1 MKSYYNWRDE
11 SLKPLQFSHYD
22 RKASCGKSLHL
33 SLLFAGFLY
42 EHVLT
47 NKNLWLN
54 IALVIFMI
62 NFIFISAGS
71 KNITLVNKAFGD
83 QGGDQNHSGERV
95 VFTSE
100 DGVLLVGSY
109 YKPRIGTN
117 DSTPSVILL
126 HMLGVDRSTWD
137 KFAQELSKN
146 GYAVLSVDLRGHG
159 ESTKQGNHTI
169 SYQSFMPKNFKNMTL
184 DVKAA
189 KKYLIGEKNANP
201 NQISI
206 IGASIGANLALNY
219 AASDQSI
226 NSVILLSPGLNNR
239 GISTLATIMKYKG
252 PIYIVTAEDDSDSAK
267 DSKILCEKITC
278 AENLKIFEN
287 TNVHGTDMLS
297 DKMVGSRLQNI
308 ILSWLDS
315 TFEPRD

>member
-1 MKSYYNWRDE
+1 M
-11 SLKPLQFSHYD
+11 KPLQFTHYD
-22 RKASCGKSLHL
+22 RKASFGKSLHR

-42 EHVLT
+42 EHVFHAVIT
-47 NKNLWLN
+47 NKNLCLK

-71 KNITLVNKAFGD
+71 NNITLINKAFGD
-83 QGGDQNHSGERV
+83 QGRDQNHSGERV

-109 YKPRIGTN
+109 YKPRIGTSI
-117 DSTPSVILL
+117 STPSVILL
-126 HMLGVDRSTWD
+126 HMLGMDRSTWD
-137 KFAQELSKN
+137 KFAQKLTQN

-159 ESTKQGNHTI
+159 ESIKQANHTI

-189 KKYLIGEKNANP
+189 KKYLIEGRKANP

-219 AASDQSI
+219 AASDHSI
-226 NSVILLSPGLNNR
+226 KSVILLSPGLNYR
-239 GISTLATIMKYKG
+239 GISTLDAIMKYKN
-252 PIYIVTAEDDSDSAK
+252 PIYIVTAEDDSESAK

-297 DKMVGSRLQNI
+297 DKMVGSKLQNI

>member
-1 MKSYYNWRDE
+1 M
-11 SLKPLQFSHYD
+11 KPLQFSHYD
-22 RKASCGKSLHL
+22 RKASFGKSLHR

-42 EHVLT
+42 EHVFHAVIT
-47 NKNLWLN
+47 NKNLCLK

-71 KNITLVNKAFGD
+71 NNITLINKAFGD
-83 QGGDQNHSGERV
+83 QGRDQNHSGERV

-109 YKPRIGTN
+109 YKPRIGTSN
-117 DSTPSVILL
+117 STPSVILL
-126 HMLGVDRSTWD
+126 HMLGMDRSTWD
-137 KFAQELSKN
+137 KFAQELSQN

-159 ESTKQGNHTI
+159 ESIKQANHTI

-189 KKYLIGEKNANP
+189 KKYLIEGRKANP

-219 AASDQSI
+219 AASDHSI
-226 NSVILLSPGLNNR
+226 KSVILLSPGLNYR
-239 GISTLATIMKYKG
+239 GISTLDAIMKYKN
-252 PIYIVTAEDDSDSAK
+252 PIYIVTAEDDSESAK

-297 DKMVGSRLQNI
+297 DKMVGSKLQNI

>member
-1 MKSYYNWRDE
+1 M
-11 SLKPLQFSHYD
+11 KPLQFTHYD
-22 RKASCGKSLHL
+22 RKASFGKSLHR

-42 EHVLT
+42 EHVYHAVLT
-47 NKNLWLN
+47 NKNLCLK

-71 KNITLVNKAFGD
+71 KNITLINKAFGD
-83 QGGDQNHSGERV
+83 QGRDQNHSGERV

-109 YKPRIGTN
+109 YKPRIGTSI
-117 DSTPSVILL
+117 STPSVILL
-126 HMLGVDRSTWD
+126 HMLGMDRSTWD
-137 KFAQELSKN
+137 KFAQKLTQN

-159 ESTKQGNHTI
+159 ESIKQANHTI

-189 KKYLIGEKNANP
+189 KKYLIEGRKANP

-206 IGASIGANLALNY
+206 TGASIGANLALNY
-219 AASDQSI
+219 AASDHSI
-226 NSVILLSPGLNNR
+226 KSVILLSPGLNYR
-239 GISTLATIMKYKG
+239 GISTLDAIMKYKN
-252 PIYIVTAEDDSDSAK
+252 PIYIVTAEDDSESAK

-297 DKMVGSRLQNI
+297 DKMVGSKLQNI

>member
-1 MKSYYNWRDE
+1 
-11 SLKPLQFSHYD
+11 
-22 RKASCGKSLHL
+22 
-33 SLLFAGFLY
+33 
-42 EHVLT
+42 
-47 NKNLWLN
+47 
-54 IALVIFMI
+54 MI

-71 KNITLVNKAFGD
+71 NNITLINKAFGD
-83 QGGDQNHSGERV
+83 QGRDQNHSGERV

-109 YKPRIGTN
+109 YKPRIGTSI
-117 DSTPSVILL
+117 STPSVILL
-126 HMLGVDRSTWD
+126 HMLGMDRSTWD
-137 KFAQELSKN
+137 KFAQELSQN

-159 ESTKQGNHTI
+159 ESIKQANHTI

-189 KKYLIGEKNANP
+189 KKYLIEGRKANP

-219 AASDQSI
+219 AASDHSI
-226 NSVILLSPGLNNR
+226 KSVILLSPGLNYR
-239 GISTLATIMKYKG
+239 GISTLDAIMKYKN
-252 PIYIVTAEDDSDSAK
+252 PIYIVTAEDDSESAK

-297 DKMVGSRLQNI
+297 DKMVGSKLQNI

>member
-1 MKSYYNWRDE
+1 
-11 SLKPLQFSHYD
+11 LKPLQFTHYD
-22 RKASCGKSLHL
+22 RKASFGKSLHR

-42 EHVLT
+42 EHVFHAVIT
-47 NKNLWLN
+47 NKNLCLK

-71 KNITLVNKAFGD
+71 NNITLINKAFGD
-83 QGGDQNHSGERV
+83 QGRDQNHSGERV

-109 YKPRIGTN
+109 YKPRIGTSI
-117 DSTPSVILL
+117 STPSVILL
-126 HMLGVDRSTWD
+126 HMLGMDRSTWD
-137 KFAQELSKN
+137 KFAQKLTQN

-159 ESTKQGNHTI
+159 ESIKQANHTI

-189 KKYLIGEKNANP
+189 KKYLIEGRKANP

-219 AASDQSI
+219 AASDHSI
-226 NSVILLSPGLNNR
+226 KSVILLSPGLNYR
-239 GISTLATIMKYKG
+239 GISTLDAIMKYKN
-252 PIYIVTAEDDSDSAK
+252 PIYIVTAEDDSESAK

-297 DKMVGSRLQNI
+297 DKMVGSKLQNI

>member
-1 MKSYYNWRDE
+1 M
-11 SLKPLQFSHYD
+11 KPLQFSHYD
-22 RKASCGKSLHL
+22 RKASFGKSLHR

-42 EHVLT
+42 EHLFPTVLT
-47 NKNLWLN
+47 NKNLCLK

-71 KNITLVNKAFGD
+71 KNITLINKAFGD
-83 QGGDQNHSGERV
+83 QGRDQTHSGERV

-109 YKPRIGTN
+109 YKPRIGTSN
-117 DSTPSVILL
+117 STPSVILL
-126 HMLGVDRSTWD
+126 HMLGMDRSTWD
-137 KFAQELSKN
+137 KFAQELSQN

-159 ESTKQGNHTI
+159 ESIKQANHTI

-189 KKYLIGEKNANP
+189 KKYLIEGRKANP

-219 AASDQSI
+219 AASDHSI
-226 NSVILLSPGLNNR
+226 KSVILLSPGLNYR
-239 GISTLATIMKYKG
+239 GISTLDAIMKYKN
-252 PIYIVTAEDDSDSAK
+252 PIYIVTAEDDSESAK

-278 AENLKIFEN
+278 AENLKIFEK
-287 TNVHGTDMLS
+287 TNVHGTNMLS
-297 DKMVGSRLQNI
+297 DKTVGSKLQSI

>member
-1 MKSYYNWRDE
+1 M
-11 SLKPLQFSHYD
+11 KPLQFTHYD
-22 RKASCGKSLHL
+22 RKASFGKSLHR

-42 EHVLT
+42 ELVYHAVLT
-47 NKNLWLN
+47 NKNLCLK

-71 KNITLVNKAFGD
+71 NNITLINKAFGD
-83 QGGDQNHSGERV
+83 QGRDQNHSGERV

-109 YKPRIGTN
+109 YKPRIGTSI
-117 DSTPSVILL
+117 STPSVILL
-126 HMLGVDRSTWD
+126 HMLGMDRSTWD
-137 KFAQELSKN
+137 KFAQKLTQN

-159 ESTKQGNHTI
+159 ESIKQANHTI

-189 KKYLIGEKNANP
+189 KKYLIEGRKANP

-219 AASDQSI
+219 AASDHSI
-226 NSVILLSPGLNNR
+226 KSVILLSPGLNYR
-239 GISTLATIMKYKG
+239 GISTLDAIMKYKN
-252 PIYIVTAEDDSDSAK
+252 PIYIVTAEDDSESAK

-287 TNVHGTDMLS
+287 TNVHGTDLLS
-297 DKMVGSRLQNI
+297 DKMVGSKLQNI

>member
-1 MKSYYNWRDE
+1 
-11 SLKPLQFSHYD
+11 
-22 RKASCGKSLHL
+22 
-33 SLLFAGFLY
+33 
-42 EHVLT
+42 
-47 NKNLWLN
+47 
-54 IALVIFMI
+54 MI

-71 KNITLVNKAFGD
+71 KNITLNKAFGD
-83 QGGDQNHSGERV
+83 QGRHQNHSGERV

-109 YKPRIGTN
+109 YKPRIGTSY
-117 DSTPSVILL
+117 STPSVILL
-126 HMLGVDRSTWD
+126 HMLGMDRSTWD
-137 KFAQELSKN
+137 KFAQELTQN

-159 ESTKQGNHTI
+159 ESIKQANYTI

-189 KKYLIGEKNANP
+189 KKYLIEGRKANP

-219 AASDQSI
+219 AASDHSI
-226 NSVILLSPGLNNR
+226 KSVILLSPGLNYR
-239 GISTLATIMKYKG
+239 GISTLDAIMKYKN
-252 PIYIVTAEDDSDSAK
+252 PIYIVTAEDDSESVK

-278 AENLKIFEN
+278 AENLKIFEK

-297 DKMVGSRLQNI
+297 DKMVGSKLQSI

>member
-1 MKSYYNWRDE
+1 M
-11 SLKPLQFSHYD
+11 KPLQFTHYD
-22 RKASCGKSLHL
+22 RKASFGKSLHR

-42 EHVLT
+42 EHVFHAVIT
-47 NKNLWLN
+47 NKNLCLK

-71 KNITLVNKAFGD
+71 KNITLINKAFGD
-83 QGGDQNHSGERV
+83 QGRDQNHSGERV

-109 YKPRIGTN
+109 YKPRIGTSN
-117 DSTPSVILL
+117 STPSVILL
-126 HMLGVDRSTWD
+126 HMLGMDRSTWD
-137 KFAQELSKN
+137 KFAQELSQN

-159 ESTKQGNHTI
+159 ESIKQANHTI

-189 KKYLIGEKNANP
+189 KKYLIEGRKANP

-219 AASDQSI
+219 AASDHSI
-226 NSVILLSPGLNNR
+226 KSVILLSPGLNYR
-239 GISTLATIMKYKG
+239 GISTLDAIMKYKN
-252 PIYIVTAEDDSDSAK
+252 PIYIVTAEDDSESAK

-297 DKMVGSRLQNI
+297 DKMVGSKLQNI

>member
-1 MKSYYNWRDE
+1 M
-11 SLKPLQFSHYD
+11 KPLQFSHYD
-22 RKASCGKSLHL
+22 GKASFGKSLHL

-109 YKPRIGTN
+109 YKPTIGTN
-117 DSTPSVILL
+117 DSTSTSSVILL

-239 GISTLATIMKYKG
+239 GISTLDTIMKYKG

-287 TNVHGTDMLS
+287 TTVHGTDMLS

>member
-1 MKSYYNWRDE
+1 
-11 SLKPLQFSHYD
+11 LKPLQFTHYD
-22 RKASCGKSLHL
+22 RKASFGKSLHR

-42 EHVLT
+42 EHVFHAVIT
-47 NKNLWLN
+47 NKNLSLK

-71 KNITLVNKAFGD
+71 KNITLINKAFGD
-83 QGGDQNHSGERV
+83 QGRDQNHSGERV

-109 YKPRIGTN
+109 YKPRIGTSI
-117 DSTPSVILL
+117 STPSVILL
-126 HMLGVDRSTWD
+126 HMLGMDRSTWD
-137 KFAQELSKN
+137 KFAQKLTQN

-159 ESTKQGNHTI
+159 ESIKQANHTI

-189 KKYLIGEKNANP
+189 KKYLIEGRKANP

-219 AASDQSI
+219 AASDHSI
-226 NSVILLSPGLNNR
+226 KSVILLSPGLNYR
-239 GISTLATIMKYKG
+239 GISTLDAIMKYKN
-252 PIYIVTAEDDSDSAK
+252 PIYIVTAEDDSESAK

-297 DKMVGSRLQNI
+297 DKMVGSKLQNI

>member
-1 MKSYYNWRDE
+1 MIP
-11 SLKPLQFSHYD
+11 LKFSHYD
-22 RKASCGKSLHL
+22 RKASFGKSLPL
-33 SLLFAGFLY
+33 SLLFAGLLY
-42 EHVLT
+42 EHVFHAVLT
-47 NKNLWLN
+47 NKNLWLK

-71 KNITLVNKAFGD
+71 KNITLINEAFGD
-83 QGGDQNHSGERV
+83 QGGDQNHTGERV

-109 YKPRIGTN
+109 YKPKIGTN
-117 DSTPSVILL
+117 NSTPSVILL

-159 ESTKQGNHTI
+159 ESIKQGNHTI

-189 KKYLIGEKNANP
+189 KKYLIDQRNANP

-219 AASDQSI
+219 AALDSSI
-226 NSVILLSPGLNNR
+226 NSVILLSPGLNYR
-239 GISTLATIMKYKG
+239 GISTLDTIMKYKG
-252 PIYIVTAEDDSDSAK
+252 PIYIATAEDDSDSAK

-287 TNVHGTDMLS
+287 TNVHGTEMLS
-297 DKMVGSRLQNI
+297 DKMVGSKLQNI

-315 TFEPRD
+315 TFEPKD

>member
-1 MKSYYNWRDE
+1 M
-11 SLKPLQFSHYD
+11 KPLQFTHYD
-22 RKASCGKSLHL
+22 RKASFGKSLHR

-42 EHVLT
+42 EHVFHAVIT
-47 NKNLWLN
+47 NKNLCLK

-71 KNITLVNKAFGD
+71 KNITLINKAFGD
-83 QGGDQNHSGERV
+83 QGRDQNHSGERV

-109 YKPRIGTN
+109 YKPRIGTSI
-117 DSTPSVILL
+117 STPSVILL
-126 HMLGVDRSTWD
+126 HMLGMDRSTWD
-137 KFAQELSKN
+137 KFAQKLTQN

-159 ESTKQGNHTI
+159 ESIKQANHTI

-189 KKYLIGEKNANP
+189 KKYLIEGRKANP

-219 AASDQSI
+219 AASDHSI
-226 NSVILLSPGLNNR
+226 KSVILLSPGLNYR
-239 GISTLATIMKYKG
+239 GISTLDAIMNYKN
-252 PIYIVTAEDDSDSAK
+252 PIYIVTAEDDSESAK

-297 DKMVGSRLQNI
+297 DKMVGSKLQNI

>member
-1 MKSYYNWRDE
+1 
-11 SLKPLQFSHYD
+11 
-22 RKASCGKSLHL
+22 
-33 SLLFAGFLY
+33 
-42 EHVLT
+42 
-47 NKNLWLN
+47 
-54 IALVIFMI
+54 MI

-71 KNITLVNKAFGD
+71 KNITLINKAFGD
-83 QGGDQNHSGERV
+83 QGRDQNHSGERV

-109 YKPRIGTN
+109 YKPRIGTSN
-117 DSTPSVILL
+117 STPSVILL
-126 HMLGVDRSTWD
+126 HMLGMDRSTWD
-137 KFAQELSKN
+137 KFAQKLTQN

-159 ESTKQGNHTI
+159 ESIKQANHTI

-189 KKYLIGEKNANP
+189 KKYLIEGRKANP

-219 AASDQSI
+219 AASDHSI
-226 NSVILLSPGLNNR
+226 KSVILLSPGLNYR
-239 GISTLATIMKYKG
+239 GMSTLDAIMKYKN
-252 PIYIVTAEDDSDSAK
+252 PIYIVTAEDDSESAK

-297 DKMVGSRLQNI
+297 DKMVGSKLQNI

>member
-1 MKSYYNWRDE
+1 M
-11 SLKPLQFSHYD
+11 KPLQFTHYD
-22 RKASCGKSLHL
+22 RKASFGKSLHR

-42 EHVLT
+42 EHLIPTVLT
-47 NKNLWLN
+47 NKNLCLK

-71 KNITLVNKAFGD
+71 KNITLINKAFGD
-83 QGGDQNHSGERV
+83 QGRDQNHSGERV

-109 YKPRIGTN
+109 YKPRIGTSI
-117 DSTPSVILL
+117 STPSVILL
-126 HMLGVDRSTWD
+126 HMLGMDRSTWD
-137 KFAQELSKN
+137 KFAQKLTQN

-159 ESTKQGNHTI
+159 ESIKQANHTI

-189 KKYLIGEKNANP
+189 KKYLIEGRKANP

-219 AASDQSI
+219 AASDHSI
-226 NSVILLSPGLNNR
+226 KSVILLSPGLNYR
-239 GISTLATIMKYKG
+239 GISTLDAIMKYKN
-252 PIYIVTAEDDSDSAK
+252 PIYIVTTEDDSESAK

-297 DKMVGSRLQNI
+297 DKMVGSKLQNI

>member
-1 MKSYYNWRDE
+1 M
-11 SLKPLQFSHYD
+11 KPLQFSHYD
-22 RKASCGKSLHL
+22 RKASFGKSLHR

-42 EHVLT
+42 EHVFHAVIT
-47 NKNLWLN
+47 NKNLCLK

-71 KNITLVNKAFGD
+71 NNITLINKAFGD
-83 QGGDQNHSGERV
+83 QGRDQNHSGERV

-109 YKPRIGTN
+109 YKPRIGTSI
-117 DSTPSVILL
+117 STPSVILL
-126 HMLGVDRSTWD
+126 HMLGMDRSTWD
-137 KFAQELSKN
+137 KFAQKLTQN

-159 ESTKQGNHTI
+159 ESIKQANHTI

-189 KKYLIGEKNANP
+189 KKYLIEGRKANP

-219 AASDQSI
+219 AASDHSI
-226 NSVILLSPGLNNR
+226 KSVILLSPGLNYR
-239 GISTLATIMKYKG
+239 GISTLDAIMKYKN
-252 PIYIVTAEDDSDSAK
+252 PIYIVTAEDDSESAK

-297 DKMVGSRLQNI
+297 DKMVGSKLQNI

>member
-1 MKSYYNWRDE
+1 
-11 SLKPLQFSHYD
+11 LKPLQFTHYD
-22 RKASCGKSLHL
+22 RKASFGKSLHR

-42 EHVLT
+42 EHVFHAVIT
-47 NKNLWLN
+47 NKNLCLK

-71 KNITLVNKAFGD
+71 NNITLINKAFGD
-83 QGGDQNHSGERV
+83 QGRDQNHSGERV

-109 YKPRIGTN
+109 YKPRIGTSI
-117 DSTPSVILL
+117 STPSVILL
-126 HMLGVDRSTWD
+126 HMLGMDRSTWD
-137 KFAQELSKN
+137 KFAQELSQN

-159 ESTKQGNHTI
+159 ESIKQANHTI

-189 KKYLIGEKNANP
+189 KKYLIEGRKANP

-219 AASDQSI
+219 AASDHSI
-226 NSVILLSPGLNNR
+226 KSVILLSPGLNYR
-239 GISTLATIMKYKG
+239 GISTLDAIMKYKN
-252 PIYIVTAEDDSDSAK
+252 PIYIVTAEDDSESAK

-297 DKMVGSRLQNI
+297 DKMVGSKLQNI

>member
-1 MKSYYNWRDE
+1 M
-11 SLKPLQFSHYD
+11 KPLQFSHYD
-22 RKASCGKSLHL
+22 RKASFGKSLHR

-42 EHVLT
+42 EHVFHAVLT
-47 NKNLWLN
+47 NKNLCLK

-71 KNITLVNKAFGD
+71 KNITLNKAFGD
-83 QGGDQNHSGERV
+83 QGRDQNHSGERV

-109 YKPRIGTN
+109 YKPRIGTSY
-117 DSTPSVILL
+117 STPSVILL
-126 HMLGVDRSTWD
+126 HMLGMDRSTWD
-137 KFAQELSKN
+137 KFAQELSQN

-159 ESTKQGNHTI
+159 ESIKQANHTI

-189 KKYLIGEKNANP
+189 KKYLIEGRKANP

-219 AASDQSI
+219 AASDHSI
-226 NSVILLSPGLNNR
+226 KSVILLSPGLNYR
-239 GISTLATIMKYKG
+239 GISTLDAIMKYKN
-252 PIYIVTAEDDSDSAK
+252 PIYIVTAEDDSESAK

-278 AENLKIFEN
+278 AENLKIFEK

-297 DKMVGSRLQNI
+297 DKMVGSKLQSI

>member
-1 MKSYYNWRDE
+1 
-11 SLKPLQFSHYD
+11 LKPLQFSHYD
-22 RKASCGKSLHL
+22 RKASFGKSLHR

-42 EHVLT
+42 ELVYHAVLT
-47 NKNLWLN
+47 NKNLCLK

-71 KNITLVNKAFGD
+71 KNITLINKAFGD
-83 QGGDQNHSGERV
+83 QGRDQNHSGERV

-109 YKPRIGTN
+109 YKPRIGTSI
-117 DSTPSVILL
+117 STPSVILL
-126 HMLGVDRSTWD
+126 HMLGMDRSTWD
-137 KFAQELSKN
+137 KFAQKLTQN

-159 ESTKQGNHTI
+159 ESIKQANHTI

-189 KKYLIGEKNANP
+189 KKYLIEGRKANP

-219 AASDQSI
+219 AASDHSI
-226 NSVILLSPGLNNR
+226 KSVILLSPGLNYR
-239 GISTLATIMKYKG
+239 GISTLDAIMKYKN
-252 PIYIVTAEDDSDSAK
+252 PIYIVTAEDDSESAK

-297 DKMVGSRLQNI
+297 DKMVGSKLQNI

>member
-1 MKSYYNWRDE
+1 
-11 SLKPLQFSHYD
+11 LKPLQFTHYD
-22 RKASCGKSLHL
+22 RKASFGKSLHR

-42 EHVLT
+42 EHVFHAVIT
-47 NKNLWLN
+47 NKNLCLK

-71 KNITLVNKAFGD
+71 NNITLINKAFGD
-83 QGGDQNHSGERV
+83 QGRDQNHSGERV

-109 YKPRIGTN
+109 YKPRIGTSI
-117 DSTPSVILL
+117 STPSVILL
-126 HMLGVDRSTWD
+126 HMLGMDRSTWD
-137 KFAQELSKN
+137 KFAQKLTQN

-159 ESTKQGNHTI
+159 ESIKQANHTI
-169 SYQSFMPKNFKNMTL
+169 SYQSFMPKSFKNMTL

-189 KKYLIGEKNANP
+189 KKYLIEGRKANP

-219 AASDQSI
+219 AASDHSI
-226 NSVILLSPGLNNR
+226 KSVILLSPGLNYR
-239 GISTLATIMKYKG
+239 GISTLDAIMKYKN
-252 PIYIVTAEDDSDSAK
+252 PIYIVTAEDDSESAK

-297 DKMVGSRLQNI
+297 DKMVGSKLQNI

>member
-1 MKSYYNWRDE
+1 
-11 SLKPLQFSHYD
+11 LKPLQFTHYD
-22 RKASCGKSLHL
+22 RKASFGKSLHR

-42 EHVLT
+42 EHVFHAVIT
-47 NKNLWLN
+47 NKNLCLK

-71 KNITLVNKAFGD
+71 NNITLINKAFGD
-83 QGGDQNHSGERV
+83 QGRDQNHSGERV

-109 YKPRIGTN
+109 YKPRIGTSI
-117 DSTPSVILL
+117 STPSVILL
-126 HMLGVDRSTWD
+126 HMLGMDRSTWD
-137 KFAQELSKN
+137 KFAQKLTQN

-159 ESTKQGNHTI
+159 ESIKQANHTI

-189 KKYLIGEKNANP
+189 KKYLIEGRKANP

-219 AASDQSI
+219 AASDHSI
-226 NSVILLSPGLNNR
+226 KSVILLSPGLNYR
-239 GISTLATIMKYKG
+239 GISTLDAIMKYKN
-252 PIYIVTAEDDSDSAK
+252 PIYIVTAEDDSESAK

-297 DKMVGSRLQNI
+297 DKMIGSNLQNI

-315 TFEPRD
+315 SFEPRD

>member
-1 MKSYYNWRDE
+1 
-11 SLKPLQFSHYD
+11 
-22 RKASCGKSLHL
+22 
-33 SLLFAGFLY
+33 
-42 EHVLT
+42 
-47 NKNLWLN
+47 
-54 IALVIFMI
+54 MI

-71 KNITLVNKAFGD
+71 KNITLINKAFGD
-83 QGGDQNHSGERV
+83 QGRDQNHSGERV

-109 YKPRIGTN
+109 YKPRIGTSI
-117 DSTPSVILL
+117 STPSVILL
-126 HMLGVDRSTWD
+126 HMLGMDRSTWD
-137 KFAQELSKN
+137 KFAQKLTQN

-159 ESTKQGNHTI
+159 ESIKQANHTI

-189 KKYLIGEKNANP
+189 KKYLIEGRKANP

-219 AASDQSI
+219 AASDHSI
-226 NSVILLSPGLNNR
+226 KSVILLSPGLNYR
-239 GISTLATIMKYKG
+239 GISTLDAIMNYKN
-252 PIYIVTAEDDSDSAK
+252 PIYIVTAEDDSESAK

-287 TNVHGTDMLS
+287 TNVHGTDLLS
-297 DKMVGSRLQNI
+297 DKMVGSKLQNI

>member
-1 MKSYYNWRDE
+1 
-11 SLKPLQFSHYD
+11 
-22 RKASCGKSLHL
+22 
-33 SLLFAGFLY
+33 
-42 EHVLT
+42 
-47 NKNLWLN
+47 
-54 IALVIFMI
+54 MI

-71 KNITLVNKAFGD
+71 KNITLINKAFGD
-83 QGGDQNHSGERV
+83 QGRDQNHSGERV

-109 YKPRIGTN
+109 YKPRIGTSN
-117 DSTPSVILL
+117 STPSVILL
-126 HMLGVDRSTWD
+126 HMLGMDRSTWD
-137 KFAQELSKN
+137 KFAQELSQN

-159 ESTKQGNHTI
+159 ESIKQANHTI

-189 KKYLIGEKNANP
+189 KKYLIEGRKANP

-219 AASDQSI
+219 AASDHSI
-226 NSVILLSPGLNNR
+226 KSVILLSPGLNYR
-239 GISTLATIMKYKG
+239 GISTLDAIMKYKN
-252 PIYIVTAEDDSDSAK
+252 PIYIVTAEDDSESAK

-278 AENLKIFEN
+278 AENLKIFEK

-297 DKMVGSRLQNI
+297 DKIIGSKLQSI

>member
-1 MKSYYNWRDE
+1 
-11 SLKPLQFSHYD
+11 LKPLQFTHYD
-22 RKASCGKSLHL
+22 RKASFGKSLHR

-42 EHVLT
+42 EHVFHAVLT
-47 NKNLWLN
+47 NKNLCLK

-71 KNITLVNKAFGD
+71 KNITLINKAFGD
-83 QGGDQNHSGERV
+83 QGRDQNHSGERV

-109 YKPRIGTN
+109 YKPRIGTSI
-117 DSTPSVILL
+117 STPSVILL
-126 HMLGVDRSTWD
+126 HMLGMDRSTWD
-137 KFAQELSKN
+137 KFAQKLTQN

-159 ESTKQGNHTI
+159 ESIKQANHTI

-189 KKYLIGEKNANP
+189 KKYLIEGRKANP

-219 AASDQSI
+219 AASDHSI
-226 NSVILLSPGLNNR
+226 KSVILLSPGLNYR
-239 GISTLATIMKYKG
+239 GISTLDAIMKYKN
-252 PIYIVTAEDDSDSAK
+252 PIYIVTAEDDSESAK

-297 DKMVGSRLQNI
+297 DKMVGSKLQNI

>member
-1 MKSYYNWRDE
+1 
-11 SLKPLQFSHYD
+11 
-22 RKASCGKSLHL
+22 
-33 SLLFAGFLY
+33 
-42 EHVLT
+42 
-47 NKNLWLN
+47 
-54 IALVIFMI
+54 MI

-71 KNITLVNKAFGD
+71 KNITLINKAFGD
-83 QGGDQNHSGERV
+83 QGRDQTHSGERV

-109 YKPRIGTN
+109 YKPRIGTSN
-117 DSTPSVILL
+117 STPSVILL
-126 HMLGVDRSTWD
+126 HMLGMDRSTWD
-137 KFAQELSKN
+137 KFAQELSQN
-146 GYAVLSVDLRGHG
+146 GYAVLSVDLRGNG
-159 ESTKQGNHTI
+159 ESIKQANQTI

-189 KKYLIGEKNANP
+189 KKYLIEGRKANP

-219 AASDQSI
+219 AASDHSI
-226 NSVILLSPGLNNR
+226 KSVILLSPGLNYR
-239 GISTLATIMKYKG
+239 GISTLDAIMKYKN
-252 PIYIVTAEDDSDSAK
+252 PIYIVTAEDDSESAK

-278 AENLKIFEN
+278 AENLKIFEK
-287 TNVHGTDMLS
+287 TNVHGTNMLS
-297 DKMVGSRLQNI
+297 DKTVGSKLQSI

>member
-1 MKSYYNWRDE
+1 M
-11 SLKPLQFSHYD
+11 KPLQFSHYD
-22 RKASCGKSLHL
+22 RKASFGKSLHR

-42 EHVLT
+42 EHVFHAVIT
-47 NKNLWLN
+47 NKNLCLK

-71 KNITLVNKAFGD
+71 NNITLINKAFGD
-83 QGGDQNHSGERV
+83 QGRDQNHSGERV

-109 YKPRIGTN
+109 YKPRIGTSI
-117 DSTPSVILL
+117 STPSVILL
-126 HMLGVDRSTWD
+126 HMLGMDRSTWD
-137 KFAQELSKN
+137 KFAQKLTQN

-159 ESTKQGNHTI
+159 ESIKQANHTI

-189 KKYLIGEKNANP
+189 KKYLIEGRKANP

-219 AASDQSI
+219 AASDHSI
-226 NSVILLSPGLNNR
+226 KSVILLSPGLNYR
-239 GISTLATIMKYKG
+239 GISTLDAIMKYKN
-252 PIYIVTAEDDSDSAK
+252 PIYIVTAEDDSESAK

-287 TNVHGTDMLS
+287 TNVHGTDLLS
-297 DKMVGSRLQNI
+297 DKMVGSKLQNI

>member
-1 MKSYYNWRDE
+1 
-11 SLKPLQFSHYD
+11 
-22 RKASCGKSLHL
+22 
-33 SLLFAGFLY
+33 
-42 EHVLT
+42 
-47 NKNLWLN
+47 
-54 IALVIFMI
+54 MI

-71 KNITLVNKAFGD
+71 KNITLNKAFGD
-83 QGGDQNHSGERV
+83 QGRDQNHSGERV

-109 YKPRIGTN
+109 YKPRIGTSN
-117 DSTPSVILL
+117 STPSVILL
-126 HMLGVDRSTWD
+126 HMLGMDRSTWD
-137 KFAQELSKN
+137 KFAQELSQN

-159 ESTKQGNHTI
+159 ESIKQANHTI

-189 KKYLIGEKNANP
+189 KKYLIEGRKANP

-219 AASDQSI
+219 AASDHSI
-226 NSVILLSPGLNNR
+226 KSVILLSPGLNYR
-239 GISTLATIMKYKG
+239 GISTLDAIMNYKN
-252 PIYIVTAEDDSDSAK
+252 PIYIVTAEDDSESAK

-278 AENLKIFEN
+278 AENLKIFEK

-297 DKMVGSRLQNI
+297 DKVIGSKLQSI